1 MKKNILT
8 LALALFLLTNAEASE
23 WQDILKAANATA
35 SPKTKQTINNLLH
48 NAPSQRKQGSQPI
61 QINQLTEFLMQG
73 AGVTKAQ
80 AQGGVGVLLKL
91 AQSKLQAGEFA
102 QLEQAI
108 PNLHSLLNAVPAL
121 QQPSTLSSLAKLA
134 GGSGGTVSNLLTI
147 VSLFKQLGMS
157 SAQIQQFVPLVLDY
171 VNTEQGATVAKLLGS
186 AIMGK

>member
-8 LALALFLLTNAEASE
+8 LALAMFLLTNAEASE
-23 WQDILKAANATA
+23 WQDILKAANAAA

-48 NAPSQRKQGSQPI
+48 NAPSHLQQGSQPI

-73 AGVTKAQ
+73 AGVTQAQ
-80 AQGGVGVLLKL
+80 AQGGVGILLQL
-91 AQSKLQAGEFA
+91 AKNKLQAGEFA

-108 PNLHSLLNAVPAL
+108 PNLQSLLNAVPAL

-134 GGSGGTVSNLLTI
+134 GGSGGTVSNLLTM
-147 VSLFKQLGMS
+147 VSLFKQLGLS
-157 SAQIQQFVPLVLDY
+157 FAQIQQFVPLVLDY

-186 AIMGK
+186 AIIDN